1 MAIDA
6 REGEEDPT
14 TLTMMTTTTMTAE
27 EAMGALEVP
36 AADLSMAM
44 SLPPGSSGNDVNNVN
59 DETTKGEGR
68 IRVRL
73 RCGREAKG
81 GKNGRTHMLRVLPA
95 HGSKAAK
102 ICAAP
107 H

>member
-1 MAIDA
+1 MAVDA

-14 TLTMMTTTTMTAE
+14 MTKTTTTMIMTE
-27 EAMGALEVP
+27 EATGASEVL
-36 AADLSMAM
+36 AADLFTATSP
-44 SLPPGSSGNDVNNVN
+44 LPGSIGGNVDNIN
-59 DETTKGEGR
+59 DEMTKGEGC
-68 IRVRL
+68 IWARL

-81 GKNGRTHMLRVLPA
+81 GKNGRTHTSQVLPT

-102 ICAAP
+102 ICTAP